1 MSLFASEKLESA
13 AKDLKPFTRCCH
25 DSHRIIEHG
34 ENANVRYRQLI
45 NKPEK
50 DQLSIIVR
58 CGLQRRV
65 SNRVPQS
72 AQLFLL
78 MRSHRDLVRVENS
91 SEKLLIVVEW
101 L

>member
-1 MSLFASEKLESA
+1 MEEQQVESA
-13 AKDLKPFTRCCH
+13 AEDLKLFAGCCH

-34 ENANVRYRQLI
+34 ENPNVRYRQLI

-58 CGLQRRV
+58 SGLQRRV

-101 L
+101 F